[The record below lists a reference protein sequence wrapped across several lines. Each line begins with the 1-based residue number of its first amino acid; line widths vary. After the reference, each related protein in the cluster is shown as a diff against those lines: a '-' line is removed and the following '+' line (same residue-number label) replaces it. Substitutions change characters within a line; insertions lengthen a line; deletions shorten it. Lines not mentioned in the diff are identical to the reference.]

1 MFLNQGAKIRIILG
15 PGLYVENKREGLN
28 LFVLGDIKGVLITK
42 NVIMKKP
49 QMKTRFLAV
58 LALGAMMQISCE
70 KDTADAVLAED
81 QETFETAQ
89 LLQADESDWI
99 TEEIVNVGEEVY
111 SMGELSVSGK
121 GVAISGFIPDCVTI
135 TTVTTDT
142 TVEKTID
149 FGEGCELP
157 NGNVLSGIIFM
168 SYAKDMQAATK
179 TIELELSG
187 FTFNEIA
194 VEGGASLLRQRE
206 NEAGNPQSAVA
217 SAFNATWPDGE
228 TASWEGNRTREWIEG
243 YGSGFWGDNVFLI
256 TGSRTLV
263 TRAGN
268 TFNRTVIEP
277 LRREWS
283 CRFLVSGVL
292 QINRNDLTAEL
303 DFGDGS
309 CDAFG
314 ELTYPN
320 GETET
325 ITLRRFR
332 K

>member
-1 MFLNQGAKIRIILG
+1 M
-15 PGLYVENKREGLN
+15 
-28 LFVLGDIKGVLITK
+28 
-42 NVIMKKP
+42 MKKP

-58 LALGAMMQISCE
+58 LVLGAMIQMSCE
-70 KDTADAVLAED
+70 KDTDETSMPED
-81 QETFETAQ
+81 TSGFETAQ
-89 LLQADESDWI
+89 LLQADEGDWI
-99 TEEIVNVGEEVY
+99 SEEIVNVGEEVY
-111 SMGELSVSGK
+111 SIDELSQMGK
-121 GVAISGFIPDCVTI
+121 GNAGSGFIPDCVTI
-135 TTVTTDT
+135 TKVITDT
-142 TVEKTID
+142 MVEKTID

-168 SYAKDMQAATK
+168 SYAKDMEEATK
-179 TIELELSG
+179 MIELELSG

-194 VEGGASLLRQRE
+194 VEGGASILRQRA
-206 NEAGNPQSAVA
+206 NEAGNPQSDV
-217 SAFNATWPDGE
+217 SSNFNATWPDGE

-256 TGSRTLV
+256 TGSRTFV
-263 TRAGN
+263 SRAGN

-277 LRREWS
+277 LRRELA